1 MSLFKAEFRR
11 LLKRRF
17 VRYMA
22 LVGLLVLVAVAV
34 GTFVTNHKIGPAQV
48 AAAERRA
55 EQEYQQSVQ
64 WATQEKQQ
72 CEKDKAAGRTDDKRY
87 PPDCAEMMPPPR
99 EAFEARWFLPSTFDF
114 REQFEPMI
122 TAWAAIL
129 ALVAFAVG
137 ASFIGAEW
145 NSGGMMNLLLWR
157 PQRLKVLLTKL
168 GALLTG
174 LLALAV
180 VSGGL
185 WAAAFWAIGNLR
197 GTTAKTTAGVWESFA
212 LTGLRGIAVVV
223 VAGIVGFAL
232 ASLGRHTALALGGA
246 LGIMVVG
253 QFGLGIVLRMAGV
266 KFVEAWL
273 LPTYLLAWMQ
283 KKVILEDWESC
294 QASFSGECKPQTMEV
309 VWQDGGTLLAVAV
322 VLTLG
327 AAMWMMRRRDVA

>member
-17 VRYMA
+17 VRYMT
-22 LVGLLVLVAVAV
+22 LVGLLVLVAVAI
-34 GTFVTNHKIGPAQV
+34 GTFVTNHKIGPAEV
-48 AAAERRA
+48 AASERRA
-55 EQEYQQSVQ
+55 EQQYQHSVEGTKQ
-64 WATQEKQQ
+64 YKQE
-72 CEKDKAAGRTDDKRY
+72 CEQAKARGDKEPGKW
-87 PPDCAEMMPPPR
+87 PQDCAEITPPPR
-99 EAFEARWFLPSTFDF
+99 EAFEARWFLPATFDF
-114 REQFEPMI
+114 RKQFEPMI
-122 TAWAAIL
+122 IAWAAIL

-145 NSGGMMNLLLWR
+145 SSGGMMNLLLWR
-157 PQRLKVLLTKL
+157 PQRLSVLLTKL

-174 LLALAV
+174 VLGVTLASAAA
-180 VSGGL
+180 
-185 WAAAFWAIGNLR
+185 WAAALWAIGSLR
-197 GTTAKTTAGVWESFA
+197 GSTEKMTAGVWQSFG
-212 LTGLRGIAVVV
+212 LTGLRGLAVVL
-223 VAGIVGFAL
+223 VAGIIGFAL

-253 QFGLGIVLRMAGV
+253 QFGLGMVMTMAGA
-266 KFVEAWL
+266 KFAEAWL

-294 QASFSGECKPQTMEV
+294 QASFSGECKPQTMDI
-309 VWQDGGTLLAVAV
+309 VWQDGGILLAVGV